1 MGIRLPGRGDR
12 GDAVGDDRVRRAVA
26 RDDVQRVARPVGDP
40 GVQSAARP
48 ARVTDGLRPRERP
61 ARLSALGVERHEL
74 VSPRG
79 DDEEP
84 ARRPR
89 RVLVV
94 AEQALRAV
102 LLDDPRAFR
111 RQNEQAARG
120 RAASRARAAKAPAR
134 RRRGSGRRP
143 PCPAASAP
151 RPRSPRQP
159 RARRAARGAFAVQGI
174 RSRDSNAA
182 RRAPTRGQLRRLRPG
197 GAPAGGPGVRG
208 FAHDCSLITRSCM
221 VSRPRRR
228 RELTVPRGSSSSSAI
243 SPGE

>member
-12 GDAVGDDRVRRAVA
+12 GDAVGDDRIRRAVA
-26 RDDVQRVARPVGDP
+26 RDDVQRVAGPVGDP

-61 ARLSALGVERHEL
+61 ARLSALGVERDEL
-74 VSPRG
+74 ASPRG

-102 LLDDPRAFR
+102 LVDDPRAFR
-111 RQNEQAARG
+111 RQNEQAAGGGQLHERG
-120 RAASRARAAKAPAR
+120 LRRLAPDGVAEAVDDRHAR
-134 RRRGSGRRP
+134 RRQRRDHDRPRGHERDER
-143 PCPAASAP
+143 PAALP
-151 RPRSPRQP
+151 RPGDPLARLERGVDCSPCALCCAGLVGERYLP
-159 RARRAARGAFAVQGI
+159 ESAAHAV
-174 RSRDSNAA
+174 
-182 RRAPTRGQLRRLRPG
+182 
-197 GAPAGGPGVRG
+197 
-208 FAHDCSLITRSCM
+208 FAHEVSLVTRSCRA
-221 VSRPRRR
+221 SRPRRR
-228 RELTVPRGSSSSSAI
+228 RELTVPRGSSRRSAI